1 APCGSGVA
9 ACACRGPNG
18 VYCVVVPGGR
28 VMTGLVC
35 TRLPAPRPHRRGV
48 AAVVSVL
55 AVLAC
60 GDIITC
66 APAFAQQQLQL
77 FNFPPSA
84 PPRPKSKIAI
94 ERDKAGEQQQM
105 LVKANEIDYDYANHR
120 VSAVGNVQMYYRN
133 ST

>member
-1 APCGSGVA
+1 
-9 ACACRGPNG
+9 
-18 VYCVVVPGGR
+18 
-28 VMTGLVC
+28 MTGLVC
-35 TRLPAPRPHRRGV
+35 TRPPAPRPRPHRRGV

-60 GDIITC
+60 GDMITC
-66 APAFAQQQLQL
+66 APAIAQVQL
-77 FNFPPSA
+77 FSFPQSP

-120 VSAVGNVQMYYRN
+120 VSAVGNVQMYYCLLYTSPSPRD
-133 ST
+133 